1 MNRRGFLG
9 LLGKLVSVGT
19 AISIHPAIL
28 APIQAALPPKKLTKE
43 ECLEEIRKMNDWLM
57 NNKGVAVWT
66 LAS

>member
-19 AISIHPAIL
+19 AISVHPAIL
-28 APIQAALPPKKLTKE
+28 APLKAAMPPKKLTAE
-43 ECLEEIRKMNDWLM
+43 EACQELRKISERL
-57 NNKGVAVWT
+57 KSQGVAVWT